1 MCVDDQL
8 THDFCA
14 SLISLKNLLP
24 SPNVYVK
31 KYLVF
36 LKKKKK
42 KIHSNQIVITI
53 KFNKLIFIHNLRL

>member
-8 THDFCA
+8 TDDFYA
-14 SLISLKNLLP
+14 SLISLKNLLL
-24 SPNVYVK
+24 SSHVYVK

-42 KIHSNQIVITI
+42 NSFKSNCNY
-53 KFNKLIFIHNLRL
+53 NKV

>member
-42 KIHSNQIVITI
+42 KKFIQI
-53 KFNKLIFIHNLRL
+53 KL